1 MERFR
6 HACFVF
12 RMALEVILKNLS
24 KKNRRYFV
32 KYTNRFI
39 FVFAFWDYPSLLDSF
54 SWKLITSI
62 F

>member
-24 KKNRRYFV
+24 KKKIAV
-32 KYTNRFI
+32 I
-39 FVFAFWDYPSLLDSF
+39 L
-54 SWKLITSI
+54 
-62 F
+62 